1 MYEYMKWIEALKK
14 WNQGNDK
21 WCIPKTGSEGHKA
34 VRAMMEGKEAPKAA
48 SKAAP
53 KAAPKKRAP
62 KAAPKEEF
70 PPEPPQLK
78 PLPSLPAAQPAIP
91 SKKVQAKIKKIV
103 ALNQ

>member
-1 MYEYMKWIEALKK
+1 MYEYMKWLEALKK

-53 KAAPKKRAP
+53 KKKAP
-62 KAAPKEEF
+62 KAAKEEF
-70 PPEPPQLK
+70 PPEAPQLK
-78 PLPSLPAAQPAIP
+78 PLSTLPAPQPALP
-91 SKKVQAKIKKIV
+91 SKKVQEKIKKIM

>member
-53 KAAPKKRAP
+53 KAAPKKRVP
-62 KAAPKEEF
+62 KAAKEEF
-70 PPEPPQLK
+70 PPEAPQLA
-78 PLPSLPAAQPAIP
+78 PIQRPPVAQSAIP
-91 SKKVQAKIKKIV
+91 SKKVQEKIKKIV